1 MAIIPKPIGPDVF
14 KASIGKLSTFAGPIS
29 NPKNLIQGVGS
40 ALAPLLNK
48 VIRKNERT
56 LKNNIQIWVTGR
68 MYAQDEV
75 QALMSSSSP
84 NSLNA
89 MLGITP
95 AEGAAAVRAI
105 INEIVRSIQINISK
119 IDKNLN
125 GSFDIQIVDADM
137 DKIANFA
144 VGQKNIGK
152 SFLSLLGSSE
162 SLNWLY
168 WLLIRGDSPIIIGHR
183 YIALAGEGR
192 TGGGVM
198 RPGGSFRIPP
208 EYSGIETDNFITR
221 AFSDELAQKELS
233 SIIQKHL
240 FKQ

>member
-1 MAIIPKPIGPDVF
+1 MAKSIPTLA
-14 KASIGKLSTFAGPIS
+14 KASIGQIRTFAGPIS
-29 NPKNLIQGVGS
+29 NPKNLILGVGQ

-56 LKNNIQIWVTGR
+56 LTRVLKAWVTSK
-68 MYAQDEV
+68 MFAQDEV
-75 QALMSSSSP
+75 QALMSPSSP

-95 AEGAAAVRAI
+95 SEGAAAVRAI
-105 INEIVRSIQINISK
+105 INEIVRSIKINISK
-119 IDKNLN
+119 IDQNLN
-125 GSFDIQIVDADM
+125 GSVDIQIVDADM
-137 DKIANFA
+137 DKIANFS

-152 SFLSLLGSSE
+152 SFLNFLGSSE
-162 SLNWLY
+162 TLNWLH
-168 WLLIRGDSPIIIGHR
+168 WLLIRGDSPIIIGYQ

-192 TGGGVM
+192 TGGGIM
-198 RPGGSFRIPP
+198 RVGGSFRIPP

-221 AFSDELAQKELS
+221 AFGDESAQTELS

-240 FKQ
+240 FTQ